1 MHTPLADEL
10 EFLKE
15 RILLMGGKVEEAVR
29 LSVKSLT
36 DRDSKLAT
44 QVIQRDRDINDLEI
58 EVDEHCHKMLAL
70 YQPTAGDMRFI
81 TSSMKI
87 NSDLERMGDL
97 AVNIAERAIAL
108 NEVAPL
114 KPYIDLPRMAE
125 IAQEM
130 VRTALDSLVAR
141 DVVAARRVCERDDEV
156 DHLNDQI
163 FRELI
168 SFMLDDRANIKR
180 AWDLILGARHLERIA
195 DHATNVAEDVIYLVE
210 GRDIRHR
217 RG

>member
-1 MHTPLADEL
+1 
-10 EFLKE
+10 
-15 RILLMGGKVEEAVR
+15 MGGKVEEAVR

-130 VRTALDSLVAR
+130 VRTALDSLWRVTWS
-141 DVVAARRVCERDDEV
+141 ARRRSCERDDEV

-163 FRELI
+163 FRNSSVSCWTTGPQHQARLGPH
-168 SFMLDDRANIKR
+168 LGRAPPGKDR
-180 AWDLILGARHLERIA
+180 GPRHQRG
-195 DHATNVAEDVIYLVE
+195 
-210 GRDIRHR
+210 GRT
-217 RG
+217 